1 MKKHFQSVDTKI
13 SFIVGVVE
21 MKIADYSVLESAQNV
36 EISFERK
43 YGSDGVIRV
52 NWETIDDNAIK
63 GIDYKTDEREIIFSN
78 NVVCMILKIKC
89 PINIMDFYMS
99 QFLV

>member
-1 MKKHFQSVDTKI
+1 
-13 SFIVGVVE
+13 

-52 NWETIDDNAIK
+52 NWETTDGNATK
-63 GIDYKTDEREIIFSN
+63 GIDYKTYEREIFFSN
-78 NVVCMILKIKC
+78 NVVRMILKIKC
-89 PINIMDFYMS
+89 LINFKDF
-99 QFLV
+99 